1 MPKREPAASQ
11 RSVSCT
17 ATRTLLG
24 APAQQMG
31 STLRHFYDSGI
42 AGAHP
47 LTLAFLAFALLLLLL
62 SATRF
67 SRSTV
72 TMLLMT
78 LILCDLPW
86 EQSLMKREAY
96 LAPLFQAT
104 LGRDEL

>member
-1 MPKREPAASQ
+1 MIDSRPAF
-11 RSVSCT
+11 V
-17 ATRTLLG
+17 
-24 APAQQMG
+24 
-31 STLRHFYDSGI
+31 

-47 LTLAFLAFALLLLLL
+47 LTLCFLAIALLLLL

-67 SRSTV
+67 SRSTI
-72 TMLLMT
+72 TMVLMA

-86 EQSLMKREAY
+86 EQSLVKREAY

>member
-1 MPKREPAASQ
+1 
-11 RSVSCT
+11 
-17 ATRTLLG
+17 
-24 APAQQMG
+24 MG

-47 LTLAFLAFALLLLLL
+47 LTLAFLAFALLLLL

-67 SRSTV
+67 SRSTI

>member
-1 MPKREPAASQ
+1 
-11 RSVSCT
+11 
-17 ATRTLLG
+17 
-24 APAQQMG
+24 MG
-31 STLRHFYDSGI
+31 STLRHFFDSGL

-47 LTLAFLAFALLLLLL
+47 LTLCFLALALLLLL

-67 SRSTV
+67 RRSTI
-72 TMLLMT
+72 TMLVMA

>member
-1 MPKREPAASQ
+1 
-11 RSVSCT
+11 
-17 ATRTLLG
+17 
-24 APAQQMG
+24 MG
-31 STLRHFYDSGI
+31 STLRHFFDSGL

-47 LTLAFLAFALLLLLL
+47 LTLGFLVLALLLLL

-67 SRSTV
+67 SRHTV
-72 TMLLMT
+72 TMVLMA

-96 LAPLFQAT
+96 LAPIFQAA